1 MSRNLYDSDV
11 TTWSSGGKLFQI
23 EYAAEAVKQ
32 GSATAGCKSKTH
44 AVIVALKRSQ
54 AATLSSYQEKVFSLD
69 NHMGMSVSGLVA
81 DARFLARYMRTECMN
96 YRYMYDEVE
105 PLARVSDS
113 ISNKYHSH
121 TQRGDKRP
129 FGVGLL
135 IAGYDEKGP
144 HLLQTHPSGD
154 IWSFKAT
161 AIGSR
166 SQSARTY
173 LEKHYEK
180 FPDCSLEELVLHA
193 LKALNNTTGE
203 DVKLNA
209 QNTSIGVVGKN
220 HEFEILSEEDAQKY
234 LDRLQILPGDVVAQ
248 GDLDEANADDIPAD
262 TTM

>member
-1 MSRNLYDSDV
+1 MSKNLYDSDV

-54 AATLSSYQEKVFSLD
+54 AATLSSYQEKVFTLD
-69 NHMGMSVSGLVA
+69 KHMGMSVSGLVA

-96 YRYMYDEVE
+96 WRYMYDSVE
-105 PLARVSDS
+105 PLSRVSDS

-173 LEKHYEK
+173 LEKHYEE
-180 FPDCSLEELVLHA
+180 FPDCNLKDLVIHA

-209 QNTSIGVVGKN
+209 QNTSIGIVGKGQD
-220 HEFEILSEEDAQKY
+220 FEILSEKDAQDY
-234 LDRLQILPGDVVAQ
+234 INSLQILPGDVVVQ
-248 GDLDEANADDIPAD
+248 GDLEEANADDIPAD

>member
-11 TTWSSGGKLFQI
+11 TTWSSGGKLFQVD
-23 EYAAEAVKQ
+23 YAGEAVKQ

-54 AATLSSYQEKVFSLD
+54 AATLSSYQEKVFALD
-69 NHMGMSVSGLVA
+69 SHLGMSVSGLVA
-81 DARFLARYMRTECMN
+81 DARFLARYIRTECMN
-96 YRYMYDEVE
+96 HRYMYDSNE
-105 PLARVSDS
+105 PVSKISDS
-113 ISNKYHSH
+113 IASKYHSH
-121 TQRGDKRP
+121 THRADKRP

-135 IAGYDEKGP
+135 IAGYDNQGP

-173 LEKHYEK
+173 LEKHYEA
-180 FPDCSLEELVLHA
+180 FPECTLEELVIHA
-193 LKALNNTTGE
+193 LKALANTTGE
-203 DVKLNA
+203 DIKLNA
-209 QNTSIGVVGKN
+209 QNTSIGIVGKGT
-220 HEFEILSEEDAQKY
+220 EFEILDEEAAQKY
-234 LDRLQILPGDVVAQ
+234 LDRLQLLPGDVVA
-248 GDLDEANADDIPAD
+248 GGEVDEGNPDDIPPD